1 MEQPRAPTAPM
12 DRVTGPR
19 LTGISPDALRV
30 VASFVWTPAL
40 LMALPRDL
48 QRSVQSV
55 FDKRELPGETRLME
69 LTILD
74 EPKRLMATYYY
85 GGLTPGSHWVKWRRM
100 DSDCVYVDADATI
113 EPYSRTFHNSAGSRL
128 VRYLGYDSY
137 APGKPGELYYDHNYG
152 EEAPRDWSV
161 FAPDLEIVRGYIGFG
176 ARFDVEYPSGGG
188 FHHEGIT
195 ALHFAAVE
203 GHLELT
209 KLLVSAGA
217 DVNIKAS
224 PHWCVAGV
232 HPLSFAMSRGS
243 TAIKDFRADAFRVA
257 LYLASQGA
265 DVRAADVELASR
277 EHLIREHGDAYGDV
291 GATFQEIIA
300 WTRERLQTVAENC
313 DMECTDSDDD
323 EYYYEDG
330 VWEMQKLLE
339 AYEEVRFDPDRR
351 QRVLDDLDR
360 LEALVEEAEKAAD
373 AKRAAAIARIEADF
387 ARRREA
393 YLDS

>member
-1 MEQPRAPTAPM
+1 MEQPRAPTVPM

-85 GGLTPGSHWVKWRRM
+85 GGLTPGSHWIKWRRM
-100 DSDCVYVDADATI
+100 DSNCVYVEADATI
-113 EPYSRTFHNSAGSRL
+113 EPYASTYHNSAGSRL

-217 DVNIKAS
+217 DVNIKAN

-232 HPLSFAMSRGS
+232 HPLSFAMSRAS
-243 TAIKDFRADAFRVA
+243 TAIKDFRADTLRVA
-257 LYLASQGA
+257 LYLSSQGA
-265 DVRAADVELASR
+265 DVRSADASLESR
-277 EHLIREHGDAYGDV
+277 EHLINEYGD
-291 GATFQEIIA
+291 GAAGANLKEIIVG
-300 WTRERLQTVAENC
+300 TRERLQTVAENC
-313 DMECTDSDDD
+313 DMEFTDSDDD
-323 EYYYEDG
+323 DYYFDNDA
-330 VWEMQKLLE
+330 WEMKKLLE
-339 AYEEVRFDPDRR
+339 KYEEVRFDPDRR

>member
-1 MEQPRAPTAPM
+1 MEQPRAPTAPT

-30 VASFVWTPAL
+30 VASFVRTPAL

-55 FDKRELPGETRLME
+55 FAKRELPGETCLME

-85 GGLTPGSHWVKWRRM
+85 GGLTPGSHWIKWRRM
-100 DSDCVYVDADATI
+100 DSNCVYVEADATI
-113 EPYSRTFHNSAGSRL
+113 EPYSPTFHNSAGSRL

-152 EEAPRDWSV
+152 EEAPRDWSI

-265 DVRAADVELASR
+265 DVHAADVELASR
-277 EHLIREHGDAYGDV
+277 EHLIREHGDGDV
-291 GATFQEIIA
+291 GATFQEIIVR
-300 WTRERLQTVAENC
+300 TRARLQTVAENC
-313 DMECTDSDDD
+313 DMEFTDSDDD

-339 AYEEVRFDPDRR
+339 TYEEVRFDPDRR

-360 LEALVEEAEKAAD
+360 LEALVEEAEKAAE